1 MAVPLLRT
9 LILYCAVICA
19 VRLMGKRQIG
29 ELDPSELVVT
39 ILVSDLAAVPMQ
51 DLGIPLLSGLVP
63 IATLVV
69 LEIFL
74 SFAALKSRRFRRLL
88 NGQPAIII
96 RKGQLDIDKLRQM
109 RLTTDEVIETLRK
122 QNVVAVSDVK
132 YGVIEPDGTLT
143 VILKQPQQPVTAE
156 MLGITPKDT
165 GLPLVVV
172 SDGKMVPRSL
182 ELLHLS
188 PADIERRLKNQ
199 SIAVED
205 VFLMTLDDCGNTFLQ
220 KKGGPRMKRL
230 LTAAVLCTVLIL
242 GSVWSV
248 RVVDNTAQAVA
259 LDVEND
265 RLNEARETWDAA
277 QTLLGALLLHSEIDQ
292 ADRLFDRVLAA
303 QQNGLTDEFSLDR
316 AELLAQLRHLPEVQR
331 PTLKNLF

>member
-96 RKGQLDIDKLRQM
+96 RKGQLDLSKLRQL
-109 RLTTDEVIETLRK
+109 RLTTEDLVVALRK
-122 QNVVAVSDVK
+122 QSVASVSDVK
-132 YGVIEPDGTLT
+132 
-143 VILKQPQQPVTAE
+143 
-156 MLGITPKDT
+156 
-165 GLPLVVV
+165 
-172 SDGKMVPRSL
+172 
-182 ELLHLS
+182 
-188 PADIERRLKNQ
+188 
-199 SIAVED
+199 
-205 VFLMTLDDCGNTFLQ
+205 
-220 KKGGPRMKRL
+220 
-230 LTAAVLCTVLIL
+230 
-242 GSVWSV
+242 
-248 RVVDNTAQAVA
+248 
-259 LDVEND
+259 
-265 RLNEARETWDAA
+265 
-277 QTLLGALLLHSEIDQ
+277 
-292 ADRLFDRVLAA
+292 
-303 QQNGLTDEFSLDR
+303 
-316 AELLAQLRHLPEVQR
+316 
-331 PTLKNLF
+331 

>member
-96 RKGQLDIDKLRQM
+96 RRGQLDIGKLRPNAADDRRGDRNTPQAEYCS
-109 RLTTDEVIETLRK
+109 RVRCEIRRHR
-122 QNVVAVSDVK
+122 A
-132 YGVIEPDGTLT
+132 GRHADGY
-143 VILKQPQQPVTAE
+143 PQAAAAAGHGGNARHYAQGYRSA
-156 MLGITPKDT
+156 
-165 GLPLVVV
+165 
-172 SDGKMVPRSL
+172 RSL
-182 ELLHLS
+182 SCRTARWFRARSSCCTS
-188 PADIERRLKNQ
+188 PLRI
-199 SIAVED
+199 SS
-205 VFLMTLDDCGNTFLQ
+205 
-220 KKGGPRMKRL
+220 GG
-230 LTAAVLCTVLIL
+230 
-242 GSVWSV
+242 
-248 RVVDNTAQAVA
+248 
-259 LDVEND
+259 
-265 RLNEARETWDAA
+265 
-277 QTLLGALLLHSEIDQ
+277 
-292 ADRLFDRVLAA
+292 
-303 QQNGLTDEFSLDR
+303 
-316 AELLAQLRHLPEVQR
+316 
-331 PTLKNLF
+331 

>member
-143 VILKQPQQPVTAE
+143 VILKQPVTAE

-220 KKGGPRMKRL
+220 KKEG
-230 LTAAVLCTVLIL
+230 
-242 GSVWSV
+242 
-248 RVVDNTAQAVA
+248 
-259 LDVEND
+259 
-265 RLNEARETWDAA
+265 
-277 QTLLGALLLHSEIDQ
+277 
-292 ADRLFDRVLAA
+292 
-303 QQNGLTDEFSLDR
+303 R
-316 AELLAQLRHLPEVQR
+316 A
-331 PTLKNLF
+331 

>member
-63 IATLVV
+63 IAT
-69 LEIFL
+69 
-74 SFAALKSRRFRRLL
+74 
-88 NGQPAIII
+88 
-96 RKGQLDIDKLRQM
+96 
-109 RLTTDEVIETLRK
+109 
-122 QNVVAVSDVK
+122 SDVK

-220 KKGGPRMKRL
+220 KKEG
-230 LTAAVLCTVLIL
+230 
-242 GSVWSV
+242 
-248 RVVDNTAQAVA
+248 
-259 LDVEND
+259 
-265 RLNEARETWDAA
+265 
-277 QTLLGALLLHSEIDQ
+277 
-292 ADRLFDRVLAA
+292 
-303 QQNGLTDEFSLDR
+303 R
-316 AELLAQLRHLPEVQR
+316 A
-331 PTLKNLF
+331 

>member
-96 RKGQLDIDKLRQM
+96 RRGQLDIGKLRQM

-122 QNVVAVSDVK
+122 QNVAAVSDVK

-205 VFLMTLDDCGNTFLQ
+205 VFLMTLDDCAE
-220 KKGGPRMKRL
+220 KGGPCMKRL
-230 LTAAVLCTVLIL
+230 LTAAVLCAVLIL

-248 RVVDNTAQAVA
+248 KAVDNTAQAVA

-316 AELLAQLRHLPEVQR
+316 TELLAQLRHLPEVQR